1 MFENTIKYLFW
12 ANCKIIGIQITN
24 NFISKKYKKETQGHY
39 TKWLFQIFVEYGNPE
54 RYKRGNLTLTTIKL
68 ETRHLFGLL
77 TCH

>member
-24 NFISKKYKKETQGHY
+24 NFISKKYKEETQGHY
-39 TKWLFQIFVEYGNPE
+39 TKWLLQIFVEYGNPE
-54 RYKRGNLTLTTIKL
+54 RYERGNLTLTTIKL
-68 ETRHLFGLL
+68 ETRHPIGLL